1 MVCAPGQ
8 RTMAAR
14 LDLCL
19 DILAE
24 IYPMAHTGRALFK
37 VRSTLDGLVYAL
49 KQFSLDRNDGEAIR
63 REMMALNRQLN
74 HPERF
79 PRYRAY
85 FEQDGYGFLLLDW
98 MDGIP
103 LCDAVSATPV
113 RGPAE
118 AGARVEILRHICE
131 ALSWVHRI
139 RHLHRDLKPRNILM
153 RDPRDPRK
161 GVALIDFGL
170 ALERRRGLE
179 GTPGYAAPEQTDRP
193 DFPLDQRTDLFA
205 VGAIAWWLM
214 TGQEFRYCGDDDEWP
229 EAGAGALRALAPGV
243 SAALEAVILRALA
256 YRPDRRPR
264 SALELKAQ
272 LAGARP

>member
-1 MVCAPGQ
+1 MACAPGQ
-8 RTMAAR
+8 HTLAAS
-14 LDLCL
+14 LDLRL

-24 IYPMAHTGRALFK
+24 VYPMADTGRALFK
-37 VRSTLDGLVYAL
+37 VRSSLDGLTYAL
-49 KQFSLDRNDGEAIR
+49 KQFSLERNDGGTIR
-63 REMMALNRQLN
+63 REMAALNRQLN

-85 FEQDGYGFLLLDW
+85 FEKDGFGFLLLDW
-98 MDGIP
+98 MDGTQ
-103 LCDAVSATPV
+103 LCDAVPVAPV

-131 ALSWVHRI
+131 ALSWVHRA
-139 RHLHRDLKPRNILM
+139 RHLHRDLKPQNILL

-170 ALERRRGLE
+170 AVERRRGLE

-214 TGQEFRYCGDDDEWP
+214 TGQEFRYCGDGDEWS
-229 EAGAGALRALAPGV
+229 GVGTGTLCALAPGV
-243 SAALEAVILRALA
+243 SPALEAVILRALA

-264 SALELKAQ
+264 SAQELKAQ
-272 LAGARP
+272 LGGARP